1 MSPTLDSSQKY
12 ILGLDLGSASI
23 GWAVIRLNEQLEP
36 AEVFDA
42 GVRIFDPGVE
52 VTAKIPTEEAIV
64 RGIDRS
70 KAVGRRLARL
80 ARRQGDRK
88 RARQNSLFKLLQ
100 ANNWLPTY
108 EEYRDEPLFAQK
120 HLTFNRLDKELA
132 HSLSGS
138 RRRRGADAV
147 MLDTDQAL
155 PYVLRKEALE
165 RELKPYELGKIIYHL
180 SQRRGYRPSAV
191 DETDREEIAEEE
203 ETASS
208 SKKGKKKRETE
219 DEGDEQNTGKVRK
232 GISDLNTKMQAACQ
246 TGTIKAPLIGP
257 YFGTFT
263 AHNPHDE
270 RIRHRWT
277 AREMF
282 EDEFDLIWEKQD
294 EFYRTSH
301 PGLTPEELEKRE
313 KLWQAIRKLLFFQR
327 PLASTAHLIGFCDLE
342 QEERRAPWAS
352 LEAQQFRL
360 LQKVNNLRHFD
371 RADMLEKQIPAEK
384 SAKLVKKLQEQGDLT
399 FPEIRKL
406 LDMPDAEFNLQ
417 KKRKPGD
424 DPKKKLNEGKIEG
437 NRVNAVMLR
446 VFGAERWDAFTWDKK
461 VAIVESWRTTEGL
474 KERERVA
481 ADQWGLDEFHA
492 HIWAENRPPADYCKL
507 SRKAILNLL
516 DPAKGGMW
524 NGVSFMTA
532 RLKVYPNPLAG
543 KKPLDYVPEVTGPN
557 GFIRSLTNPAVIRAL
572 TELRKV
578 VNAVIRKHG
587 SKPYEIRIELA
598 RELRKNRRQRKDA
611 EEVNEKN
618 HERRLE
624 AARKILKEC
633 RNYDAEGLDAEGLV
647 RQKRDAVTKM
657 LLLMECHCTCP
668 YTGDPISYAQLFGGE
683 VEIEHIIPQS
693 MMLDNSFDNLTLT
706 FRSTNHEKLD
716 RTPWQHFGGNQT
728 DWANILQR
736 VEKFGNKRKL
746 ALFQLRTPEE
756 ARKFGARRLID
767 TRYTSKLA
775 GRLLMTL
782 YGGRDV
788 LPDAGVEVDEQ
799 DEFKDSTGRRAI
811 FVSSG
816 MVTALLRDA
825 WMLNLHELIG
835 NGATKTAE
843 TAQEKREKNKE
854 SKKKDRSDH
863 RHHALDAVVI
873 GLTTE
878 SLIRK
883 INTLSARYYVQ
894 HQNDRYTSLGY
905 RDLLNLV
912 RREARPEC
920 LNGERLERLRGTFKN
935 IVTSHRVNHRL
946 RGELHKAGYFGKERG
961 RTPKNDTPI
970 RHKRVSI
977 RDLSKMEKP
986 EDIESTIAHIVEG
999 KNKDGSPNTTI
1010 QRIIREFGETI
1021 RGKNKKGE
1029 EVRGYRMWK
1038 EAEHGYPTLPGK
1050 RLGKPV
1056 PIKKFTIWF
1065 TKHTTSLGM
1074 DKRGKGYPERNVET
1088 GEIAYVS
1095 FFNVQNRRGTKWR
1108 WEVVKLFDA
1117 AQSIQSI
1124 PKRERAR
1131 TNIFAL
1137 PSEEFKKSLRNDDEV
1152 TYRFS
1157 LMKGDMVELANRDIV
1172 IVQSFRS
1179 DGRIVLQPVN
1189 AMQGV
1194 YLRKTDK
1201 DQDKPGGKS
1210 DDNQKKRDDG
1220 RISFSEF
1227 LTMGPAQGFP
1237 QPVQIDPIGNWRYID
1252 LGA

>member
-1 MSPTLDSSQKY
+1 MSPISDSSQKY

-23 GWAVIRLNEQLEP
+23 GWAAIRLNGQLETT
-36 AEVFDA
+36 EVFDA

-52 VTAKIPTEEAIV
+52 VTAKISTEEAII

-70 KAVGRRLARL
+70 KAVGRRLARQ
-80 ARRQGDRK
+80 ARRQGGRK
-88 RARQNSLFKLLQ
+88 RARQNKLFKLLQ
-100 ANNWLPTY
+100 ANDWLPTY
-108 EEYRDEPLFAQK
+108 EEFRDEPLFAQK

-132 HSLSGS
+132 DALSGS

-147 MLDTDQAL
+147 MLDIDQAL

-165 RELKPYELGKIIYHL
+165 RELKPCELGKIIYHL

-191 DETDREEIAEEE
+191 DETGREEIAEEE
-203 ETASS
+203 ETAFS

-219 DEGDEQNTGKVRK
+219 DDGDEQSTGKVEK
-232 GISDLNTKMQAACQ
+232 DISDLNTKMRAAYQ
-246 TGTIKAPLIGP
+246 TGTIKAPLVGP

-282 EDEFDLIWEKQD
+282 EDEFDLIWAKQD

-301 PGLTPEELEKRE
+301 PGLTLEELEKRE
-313 KLWQAIRKLLFFQR
+313 TLRQEIRKLLFFQR
-327 PLASTAHLIGFCDLE
+327 PLASTAQLIGFCDLE

-360 LQKVNNLRHFD
+360 LQKVNNLRYFD
-371 RADMLEKQIPAEK
+371 RTDMLEKQLPEEK
-384 SAKLVKKLQEQGDLT
+384 SAKLVKKLQEEGDQT
-399 FPEIRKL
+399 FPAIRKL

-417 KKRKPGD
+417 KKRKPD
-424 DPKKKLNEGKIEG
+424 DDLKKKINEGKIEG

-446 VFGAERWDAFTWDKK
+446 AFGAERWDSFTWDEK
-461 VAIVESWRTTEGL
+461 VAIVERWRTTEGL
-474 KERERVA
+474 KEREHVA

-492 HIWAENRPPADYCKL
+492 HIWAEKRPPADYCKL

-516 DPAKGGMW
+516 DPQKGGMW

-532 RLKVYPNPLAG
+532 RLKLYGNPLAG
-543 KKPLDYVPEVTGPN
+543 KKPVDYVPEVTGPN
-557 GFIRSLTNPAVIRAL
+557 GFIRGLTNPAVIRAL

-578 VNAVIRKHG
+578 VNAVIRKHN
-587 SKPYEIRIELA
+587 KPYEIRIELA
-598 RELRKNRRQRKDA
+598 RELRKNRRQRKDTEQA
-611 EEVNEKN
+611 NEKN

-633 RNYDAEGLDAEGLV
+633 QNYDPQGLDAEGLV
-647 RQKRDAVTKM
+647 RAKRNDVTKM
-657 LLLMECHCTCP
+657 LLLMECHCACP
-668 YTGDPISYAQLFGGE
+668 YTGQPIGYNQLFGGE

-706 FRSTNHEKLD
+706 FRGTNHEKLD

-756 ARKFGARRLID
+756 ARKFGARRLND

-799 DEFKDSTGRRAI
+799 DEFKESTGRRAI

-835 NGATKTAE
+835 NGATKPAE
-843 TAQEKREKNKE
+843 TAQEKRGKNTE

-883 INTLSARYYVQ
+883 INTLSASYYVQ
-894 HQNDRYTSLGY
+894 HQNDKYTSLGY
-905 RDLLNLV
+905 RELLRLV

-920 LNGERLERLRGTFKN
+920 LNSERLERLRGTFKD
-935 IVTSHRVNHRL
+935 IVTSHRPNHRL

-977 RDLSKMEKP
+977 RDLSKMERP
-986 EDIESTIAHIVEG
+986 EDVESTIAHIVEG
-999 KNKDGSPNTTI
+999 KNNDGSPNTTI

-1029 EVRGYRMWK
+1029 EVCGYRMWK

-1108 WEVVKLFDA
+1108 WDVVKLFDA
-1117 AQSIQSI
+1117 AQSIQAI
-1124 PKRERAR
+1124 PKRERTR

-1137 PSEEFKKSLRNDDEV
+1137 PSDEFKKSLKDDDEV

-1157 LMKGDMVELANRDIV
+1157 LMKGDLVEMENGEIV
-1172 IVQSFRS
+1172 IVRRFES
-1179 DGRIVLQPVN
+1179 DGRIWISAVN
-1189 AMQGV
+1189 AAG
-1194 YLRKTDK
+1194 TDK
-1201 DQDKPGGKS
+1201 MLNETNSLHRIGLSDFLKKKPKDS
-1210 DDNQKKRDDG
+1210 D
-1220 RISFSEF
+1220 S
-1227 LTMGPAQGFP
+1227 P
-1237 QPVQIDPIGNWRYID
+1237 QPIRIDPIGNISRIE

>member
-1 MSPTLDSSQKY
+1 MSPALDSSQKY

-23 GWAVIRLNEQLEP
+23 GWAAIRLNDQLEP
-36 AEVFDA
+36 TEVFDA

-52 VTAKIPTEEAIV
+52 VTAKISTEEAIM

-70 KAVGRRLARL
+70 KAVGRRLARQ
-80 ARRQGDRK
+80 ARRQSGRK
-88 RARQNSLFKLLQ
+88 RARQNKLFKLLQ
-100 ANNWLPTY
+100 ANDWLPTY
-108 EEYRDEPLFAQK
+108 EEFRDEPLFAQK

-132 HSLSGS
+132 DALSGS

-147 MLDTDQAL
+147 MLDIDQAL

-165 RELKPYELGKIIYHL
+165 RELKPCELGKITYHL

-191 DETDREEIAEEE
+191 DENDREESAEEE

-219 DEGDEQNTGKVRK
+219 DDGDEQSTGKVEK
-232 GISDLNTKMQAACQ
+232 GISDLNTKMQAAYQ

-257 YFGTFT
+257 YFGTFI

-282 EDEFDLIWEKQD
+282 EDEFDLVWAKQD

-313 KLWQAIRKLLFFQR
+313 KLRQEIRKLLFFQR

-342 QEERRAPWAS
+342 PEERRAPWAS

-360 LQKVNNLRHFD
+360 VQKVNNLRYFD
-371 RADMLEKQIPAEK
+371 RTDMLEKQLSEEK
-384 SAKLVKKLQEQGDLT
+384 SAKLVMKLQEEGDQT
-399 FPEIRKL
+399 FPAIRKL

-417 KKRKPGD
+417 KKRKPDD
-424 DPKKKLNEGKIEG
+424 DPKKKINEGKIEG

-446 VFGAERWDAFTWDKK
+446 VFGAERWDSFTWDEK

-481 ADQWGLDEFHA
+481 ADQWSLDKFHA

-524 NGVSFMTA
+524 NGVPFMTA

-557 GFIRSLTNPAVIRAL
+557 GSIRSLTNPAVIRAL
-572 TELRKV
+572 TEVRKV
-578 VNAVIRKHG
+578 VNAVIRKHD
-587 SKPYEIRIELA
+587 KPYEIRIELA
-598 RELRKNRRQRKDA
+598 RELRKNRKQRKDT
-611 EEVNEKN
+611 EEANEKN

-624 AARKILKEC
+624 AARRILQEC
-633 RNYDAEGLDAEGLV
+633 KSYDPQGLDAEGLV
-647 RQKRDAVTKM
+647 RAKRDDVTKM

-668 YTGDPISYAQLFGGE
+668 YTGQSIGYSQLFGGE

-693 MMLDNSFDNLTLT
+693 MMVDNSFDNLTLT
-706 FRSTNHEKLD
+706 FRGTNHEKLD
-716 RTPWQHFGGNQT
+716 RTPWQHFGGNQD
-728 DWANILQR
+728 DWENILKR

-746 ALFQLRTPEE
+746 ALFQLLTPEQ
-756 ARKFGARRLID
+756 ARKFGARRLND

-799 DEFKDSTGRRAI
+799 DEFKDNTGRRAI

-835 NGATKTAE
+835 DSATKTAE
-843 TAQEKREKNKE
+843 TAHEKREKNKE

-883 INTLSARYYVQ
+883 INTLSASYYVQ
-894 HQNDRYTSLGY
+894 HQNDRYISLGY
-905 RDLLNLV
+905 RELLKLV

-920 LNGERLERLRGTFKN
+920 LNGERLERLRDTFKG

-970 RHKRVSI
+970 RHKRISI

-1010 QRIIREFGETI
+1010 KQIVREFGETI

-1038 EAEHGYPTLPGK
+1038 EAEHRYPTLPGK

-1056 PIKKFTIWF
+1056 PIKKFTTWF

-1074 DKRGKGYPERNVET
+1074 EKRGKGYPERNVET

-1095 FFNVQNRRGTKWR
+1095 FFNVQNRRGTKWK
-1108 WEVVKLFDA
+1108 WDVVKLFDA
-1117 AQSIQSI
+1117 AQSIQSV

-1137 PSEEFKKSLRNDDEV
+1137 PSDEFKKSLRDDDEV

-1157 LMKGDMVELANRDIV
+1157 LMKGDLVEMENGEIV
-1172 IVQSFRS
+1172 IVRRFES
-1179 DGRIVLQPVN
+1179 DGRIWISAVN
-1189 AMQGV
+1189 AAG
-1194 YLRKTDK
+1194 TDK
-1201 DQDKPGGKS
+1201 MLNETNSLHRIGLS
-1210 DDNQKKRDDG
+1210 DFLKKRPKDSD
-1220 RISFSEF
+1220 S
-1227 LTMGPAQGFP
+1227 P
-1237 QPVQIDPIGNWRYID
+1237 QPIRIDPIGNKSRIE

>member
-1 MSPTLDSSQKY
+1 MSPTSDSSQKY

-52 VTAKIPTEEAIV
+52 VTAKLPTEEAII

-88 RARQNSLFKLLQ
+88 RTRQNSLFKLLQ

-132 HSLSGS
+132 HAFSRS

-147 MLDTDQAL
+147 MLETDQAL

-165 RELKPYELGKIIYHL
+165 RELKPCELGKIIYHL

-191 DETDREEIAEEE
+191 DETDREGIAEEE

-219 DEGDEQNTGKVRK
+219 DEGDEQNTGKVEK
-232 GISDLNTKMQAACQ
+232 GISDLNTKMQAAYQ

-282 EDEFDLIWEKQD
+282 EDEFDLIWAKQD

-313 KLWQAIRKLLFFQR
+313 KLRQAIRKLLFFQR
-327 PLASTAHLIGFCDLE
+327 PLASTANLIGFCDLE

-360 LQKVNNLRHFD
+360 LQKVNNLRYFD
-371 RADMLEKQIPAEK
+371 RTDMLEKQLPEEK
-384 SAKLVKKLQEQGDLT
+384 SAKLVRKLQEEGDQT
-399 FPEIRKL
+399 FPAIRKL

-446 VFGAERWDAFTWDKK
+446 VFGVERWDSFTWDEK
-461 VAIVESWRTTEGL
+461 VAIVERWRITEGL

-481 ADQWGLDEFHA
+481 ADQWGLDELHA
-492 HIWAENRPPADYCKL
+492 QIWAENRPPADYCKL

-543 KKPLDYVPEVTGPN
+543 KEPLDYVPEVTGPN

-578 VNAVIRKHG
+578 VNAVIRKHN
-587 SKPYEIRIELA
+587 KPYEIRIELA
-598 RELRKNRRQRKDA
+598 RELRKNRRQRKDT
-611 EEVNEKN
+611 EEANEKN

-633 RNYDAEGLDAEGLV
+633 QNYDAEGLDAEGLV
-647 RQKRDAVTKM
+647 RQKRDDVTKM

-668 YTGDPISYAQLFGGE
+668 YTGAPISYAQLFGGE

-716 RTPWQHFGGNQT
+716 RTPWQHFGNQK
-728 DWANILQR
+728 DWGNILQR

-756 ARKFGARRLID
+756 ARKFGARRLND

-788 LPDAGVEVDEQ
+788 LPDAGVEIDEQ

-835 NGATKTAE
+835 NGATKAAE
-843 TAQEKREKNKE
+843 TAQEKREKNKQ

-878 SLIRK
+878 SLVRK
-883 INTLSARYYVQ
+883 INTLSASYYVQ
-894 HQNDRYTSLGY
+894 HQNDGYTSLGY
-905 RDLLNLV
+905 RELLKLV
-912 RREARPEC
+912 RREVRPAC
-920 LNGERLERLRGTFKN
+920 LNGERLERLRGTFKD

-961 RTPKNDTPI
+961 RTPKSDTPI

-1029 EVRGYRMWK
+1029 EVRGYPMWK

-1056 PIKKFTIWF
+1056 PIKKFTTWF
-1065 TKHTTSLGM
+1065 TKNTTSLGM
-1074 DKRGKGYPERNVET
+1074 DKRWKGYPERNVET

-1108 WEVVKLFDA
+1108 WDVVKLFDA

-1137 PSEEFKKSLRNDDEV
+1137 PSEEFKKSLRDDDEV

-1157 LMKGDMVELANRDIV
+1157 LMKGDMVEMENRKIV
-1172 IVQSFRS
+1172 IVRRFES
-1179 DGRIVLQPVN
+1179 DGRIWISAVN
-1189 AMQGV
+1189 AAG
-1194 YLRKTDK
+1194 TDK
-1201 DQDKPGGKS
+1201 MLKETNSLHRIGLS
-1210 DDNQKKRDDG
+1210 DFLKKRPKDSD
-1220 RISFSEF
+1220 S
-1227 LTMGPAQGFP
+1227 P
-1237 QPVQIDPIGNWRYID
+1237 QPIRIDPIGNKSRVE